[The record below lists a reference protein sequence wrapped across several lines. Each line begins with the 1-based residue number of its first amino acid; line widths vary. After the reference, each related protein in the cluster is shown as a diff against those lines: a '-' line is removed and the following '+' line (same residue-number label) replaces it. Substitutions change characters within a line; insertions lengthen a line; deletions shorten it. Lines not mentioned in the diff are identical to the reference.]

1 MTTQRVRVQI
11 CTRKIKENYLH
22 LQSLVPKDCKV
33 LAVVKADAYG
43 HGAIEVCNML
53 YQTGCRYFAVAC
65 IEEALHLRENGIG
78 GDILILG
85 NTDPSY
91 VKQLQEY
98 DLIQTVDSEEY
109 ALQLSAKGTVRVHVK
124 VDTGMSRLGLYCHRE
139 TDIDATASTVA
150 AIATLPGISV
160 EGIFTHFADSDGE
173 TEDFTRK
180 QFGLFSD
187 LLKKLEEL
195 GVDVGI
201 RHCCNSAGILR
212 FPEMHL
218 DMVRAGLVLYGLM
231 PSAYVKDDALQPA
244 MTLIARV
251 SAVNTL
257 LPGDAVSY
265 GGVYRAEKPMRVAVL
280 SIGYADGLVR
290 ACRGASVTV
299 HTAHGLVKAPIV
311 GRICMD
317 QCMIDVTDL
326 GVSVGDEVTV
336 FGDSRDTLIA
346 LCERADCSV
355 DGSTSRACCIGGL
368 FAVKTYFTLAVFLIF
383 RKDVVA

>member
-11 CTRKIKENYLH
+11 ETRKIKENYRH
-22 LQSLVPKDCKV
+22 LQALVPESCKV

-43 HGAIEVCNML
+43 HGAVEVCKML
-53 YQTGCRYFAVAC
+53 YRTGCRYFAVAC
-65 IEEALHLRENGIG
+65 IEEALHLRENGIEG
-78 GDILILG
+78 NILILG

-91 VKQLQEY
+91 AKQLEEQE
-98 DLIQTVDSEEY
+98 LIQTVDNAEY
-109 ALQLSAKGTVRVHVK
+109 ASALAARGKVRVHIK

-139 TDIDATASTVA
+139 EDLEPTARAIEGIA
-150 AIATLPGISV
+150 ALEGLTV

-180 QFGLFSD
+180 QFGLFSS
-187 LLKKLEEL
+187 LLDRLNAM

-231 PSAYVKDDALQPA
+231 PSPYVNDPALQPA
-244 MTLIARV
+244 MKLIARV

-257 LPGDAVSY
+257 KPGDAVSY
-265 GGVYRAEKPMRVAVL
+265 GGVFKAEKEMRVAVL
-280 SIGYADGLVR
+280 SIGYADGLSR
-290 ACRGASVTV
+290 ALSGNLTV
-299 HTAHGLVKAPIV
+299 GINGREVPLI

-317 QCMIDVTDL
+317 LCMADL
-326 GVSVGDEVTV
+326 GDTPCKAGDEAVI
-336 FGDSRDTLIA
+336 FDTPEKIEEMAEKLGTINY
-346 LCERADCSV
+346 EVICSLKKRV
-355 DGSTSRACCIGGL
+355 YIEY
-368 FAVKTYFTLAVFLIF
+368 V
-383 RKDVVA
+383 

>member
-11 CTRKIKENYLH
+11 QTRKIQENYLH
-22 LQSLVPKDCKV
+22 LKSLVPRECNV

-43 HGAIEVCNML
+43 HGAVEVCKML
-53 YQTGCRYFAVAC
+53 YRTGCRYFAVAC
-65 IEEALHLRENGIG
+65 IEEALHLRENGIEG
-78 GDILILG
+78 NILILG

-91 VKQLQEY
+91 AKQLEEQE
-98 DLIQTVDSEEY
+98 LIQTVDNAEY
-109 ALQLSAKGTVRVHVK
+109 ASALAARGKVRVHIK

-139 TDIDATASTVA
+139 EDLEPTARAIEGIA
-150 AIATLPGISV
+150 ALEGLTV

-180 QFGLFSD
+180 QFGLFSS
-187 LLKKLEEL
+187 LLDRLNAM

-231 PSAYVKDDALQPA
+231 PSPYVNDPALQPA
-244 MTLIARV
+244 MKLIARV

-257 LPGDAVSY
+257 KPGDAVSY
-265 GGVYRAEKPMRVAVL
+265 GGVFKAEKEMRVAVL
-280 SIGYADGLVR
+280 SIGYADGLSR
-290 ACRGASVTV
+290 ALSGNLTV
-299 HTAHGLVKAPIV
+299 GINGREVPLI

-317 QCMIDVTDL
+317 LCMADL
-326 GVSVGDEVTV
+326 GDTPCKAGDEAVI
-336 FGDSRDTLIA
+336 FDTPEKIEEMAEKLGTINY
-346 LCERADCSV
+346 EVICSLKKRV
-355 DGSTSRACCIGGL
+355 YIEY
-368 FAVKTYFTLAVFLIF
+368 V
-383 RKDVVA
+383 

>member
-11 CTRKIKENYLH
+11 STRKIKENYLH

-43 HGAIEVCNML
+43 HGAAEVCNML

-78 GDILILG
+78 GNILILG

-91 VKQLQEY
+91 VKQLQEF

-109 ALQLSAKGTVRVHVK
+109 ALQLSAFGTVRVHVK

-139 TDIDATASTVA
+139 TDIDATASAVS
-150 AIATLPGISV
+150 AIASLPGISV
-160 EGIFTHFADSDGE
+160 EGIFTHFADSDGV

-187 LLKKLEEL
+187 LLKKLEEM

-231 PSAYVKDDALQPA
+231 PSPYVRDEALRPA

-280 SIGYADGLVR
+280 SIGYADGLSRVLS
-290 ACRGASVTV
+290 GNLSVNI
-299 HTAHGLVKAPIV
+299 GGREVKLI

-317 QCMIDVTDL
+317 LCMADL
-326 GVSVGDEVTV
+326 GNVPCEPGDEAVI
-336 FGDSRDTLIA
+336 FDSPEKIEEMAAKMGTINY
-346 LCERADCSV
+346 EVICSLKK
-355 DGSTSRACCIGGL
+355 R
-368 FAVKTYFTLAVFLIF
+368 
-383 RKDVVA
+383 VAIEYV

>member
-1 MTTQRVRVQI
+1 
-11 CTRKIKENYLH
+11 
-22 LQSLVPKDCKV
+22 
-33 LAVVKADAYG
+33 
-43 HGAIEVCNML
+43 ML

-124 VDTGMSRLGLYCHRE
+124 VDTGMSRLGLYCHKE

-150 AIATLPGISV
+150 AIATLPGIAV

-180 QFGLFSD
+180 QFGLFSR
-187 LLKKLEEL
+187 LLKTLEEM
-195 GVDVGI
+195 GVDAGI

-231 PSAYVKDDALQPA
+231 PSAYVKDEALQPA

-280 SIGYADGLVR
+280 SIGYADGLSRVLS
-290 ACRGASVTV
+290 GNLTV
-299 HTAHGLVKAPIV
+299 NIGGKEAKLI

-317 QCMIDVTDL
+317 LCMADL
-326 GVSVGDEVTV
+326 GDIPCKPGDEAVI
-336 FGDSRDTLIA
+336 FDSPEKIEEMATKMGTINY
-346 LCERADCSV
+346 EVICSLKK
-355 DGSTSRACCIGGL
+355 R
-368 FAVKTYFTLAVFLIF
+368 
-383 RKDVVA
+383 VAIEYV